1 MKKGISAGNAP
12 IGVDVLEGKSYY
24 WCSCGKSSKQPFCDG
39 SHDGSEFGP
48 LTYKAEQ
55 SRKVFFVRVNKP
67 MINHCVMVHIIKIN
81 YEY

>member
-48 LTYKAEQ
+48 LAYKA
-55 SRKVFFVRVNKP
+55 
-67 MINHCVMVHIIKIN
+67 
-81 YEY
+81 